1 VSAARTTFA
10 PAPKAMP
17 GDLGDVLCVDD
28 DPVVQIALGDVVRRA
43 GACQHTAASAREA
56 EAQLEHRTFDLIVL
70 DRRLPDSDGLLLI
83 QSIRRRASD
92 CPVIVLSRMGDTQ
105 DRILGLGLGATE
117 YVTKPF
123 SPADLSSRIRFMLME
138 RARQRTS
145 DRSQP
150 MTRGRLSFVP
160 VSRRLSIDGAAVF
173 LPPAEAR
180 LLLVLLENEGEVL
193 TRDDLTQAACG
204 RDWSPGDRTVDVLIA
219 RLRKRIP
226 PAVAEIVTVHRTG
239 YLLTIAPADG

>member
-1 VSAARTTFA
+1 MTTARMASAAA
-10 PAPKAMP
+10 PEADS
-17 GDLGDVLCVDD
+17 GHLGDVLCVED
-28 DPVVQIALGDVVRRA
+28 DPVVQIALGDVIRRA
-43 GACQHTAASAREA
+43 GARQHTAASAREA
-56 EAQLEHRTFDLIVL
+56 EALLDHRTFDLIVL

-83 QSIRRRASD
+83 QTIRRTSD

-105 DRILGLGLGATE
+105 DRILGLGLGATD

-138 RARQRTS
+138 RARQRDS
-145 DRSQP
+145 DRTQP
-150 MTRGRLSFVP
+150 IRRGRLSFLP
-160 VSRRLSIDGAAVF
+160 VSRRLTIDGAVVF

-180 LLLVLLENEGEVL
+180 LLLALLENEAEVL

-226 PAVAEIVTVHRTG
+226 LDVAEIVTVHRTG
-239 YLLTIAPADG
+239 YLLIIAPADG

>member
-1 VSAARTTFA
+1 VSTARSTFA
-10 PAPKAMP
+10 SAPEAMP
-17 GDLGDVLCVDD
+17 GDLGDVLCVED

-56 EAQLEHRTFDLIVL
+56 EAHLEHRTFDLIVL

-83 QSIRRRASD
+83 QTIRRASD

-123 SPADLSSRIRFMLME
+123 SPADLSSRIRFMLMD
-138 RARQRTS
+138 RARQRAS

-150 MTRGRLSFVP
+150 ITRGRLSFLP
-160 VSRRLSIDGAAVF
+160 LSRRLTIDGAAVF

-219 RLRKRIP
+219 RVRKRIP
-226 PAVAEIVTVHRTG
+226 PNVAEIVTVHRTG
-239 YLLTIAPADG
+239 YLLTIAPKDG

>member
-1 VSAARTTFA
+1 MTGPPHDARDAGGAASA
-10 PAPKAMP
+10 
-17 GDLGDVLCVDD
+17 GLGHVLCVED
-28 DPVVQIALGDVVRRA
+28 DPVVQIALGDVIQRA
-43 GACQHTAASAREA
+43 GATHHAVASAREA
-56 EAQLEHRTFDLIVL
+56 EAHLERRTFDLIVL

-83 QSIRRRASD
+83 QTIRRTSD

-123 SPADLSSRIRFMLME
+123 SPADLSSRIRFMLMD
-138 RARQRTS
+138 RARQRAS

-150 MTRGRLSFVP
+150 ITRGRLSFLP
-160 VSRRLSIDGAAVF
+160 VSRRLTINGAVVF

-219 RLRKRIP
+219 RVRKRIP
-226 PAVAEIVTVHRTG
+226 PDVAEIVTVHRTG
-239 YLLTIAPADG
+239 YLMSVAPSDG